1 MKNSKKK
8 IILSALMLAI
18 GTSLI
23 GSVTSTIAWYQ
34 YSTKANVAYLG
45 SSAGASGNLQ
55 LRIKKTGEPNPWT
68 SQLSK
73 ESIQAY
79 LQGAG
84 YDLSSLQP
92 VTTELDEDRNAGLN
106 YDGSNPVFY
115 SNPNLG
121 RGPYSKWN
129 KAKKGNYI
137 SFPLE
142 LRYVARDGVKN
153 ESGIDDLNVAKPVY
167 LSKLLIQEDAANAED
182 RKDLSEAVRVHIST
196 IEHEAAATKKD
207 FLISKNGG
215 ETVTNGNL
223 DLNADGQLDKAYPDD
238 DPFGF
243 ETLEPTLVSYGS
255 GKHVSYAAKQDG
267 SNYDVDGIAPILVT
281 RNEDTLKLTDLTF
294 GEPPI
299 SKSIGSTV
307 ASETEY
313 LNVVVT
319 IWVEGWHKFNSGGG
333 ASSIWSAD
341 YINSKFNVGI
351 QFAVDVD

>member
-8 IILSALMLAI
+8 IILSALTLAI

-79 LQGAG
+79 LQEAG

-92 VTTELDEDRNAGLN
+92 VTTELDEDRNAALA
-106 YDGSNPVFY
+106 YDSDSNPIFY
-115 SNPNLG
+115 SNPNMG

-129 KAKKGNYI
+129 KAKKGNYV

-142 LRYVARDGVKN
+142 LRYVARDGVEN
-153 ESGIDDLNVAKPVY
+153 GEGVDDLNIEKEVY
-167 LSKLLIQEDAANAED
+167 LSELIIKEDATNAGD
-182 RKDLSEAVRVHIST
+182 RKDLSDAVRVHIST
-196 IEHEAAATKKD
+196 IKGEAGTKKD
-207 FLISKNGG
+207 FLVSKNGG

-223 DLNADGQLDKAYPDD
+223 DLNADGELDKAYPDD

-243 ETLEPTLVSYGS
+243 DNPAPTLVDYGS
-255 GKHVSYAAKQDG
+255 GKHVSYAAKRDG
-267 SNYDVDGIAPILVT
+267 STYGVDGIAPILVT
-281 RNEDTLKLTDLTF
+281 RNEDTLELTDKEF
-294 GEPPI
+294 GEPPV

-319 IWVEGWHKFNSGGG
+319 IWVEGWHKFNSGSG
-333 ASSIWSAD
+333 ASSIWSAG

-351 QFAVDVD
+351 QFAVDAE